1 MYSFLVHSLVWN
13 MSEKERRYLE
23 KTVAEELEVIREV
36 DKKEISKNKIA

>member
-1 MYSFLVHSLVWN
+1 